1 MILKNLFTFAE
12 KFFIRRNKLLFAEPA
27 LPPVGLL
34 TTGQRVTSTTISL
47 SQIGHFSAQN
57 LKKTA
62 SFAKKTKK
70 MHGLHLNAVVWDKG

>member
-12 KFFIRRNKLLFAEPA
+12 KFFIQRNKLLFAEPA

-47 SQIGHFSAQN
+47 SQIGHFSAQKFEEN
-57 LKKTA
+57 DVYCIVCKK
-62 SFAKKTKK
+62 
-70 MHGLHLNAVVWDKG
+70 N

>member
-34 TTGQRVTSTTISL
+34 TTGHRVTSTTISL
-47 SQIGHFSAQN
+47 SRKFDIFPHKI
-57 LKKTA
+57 LKKT
-62 SFAKKTKK
+62 
-70 MHGLHLNAVVWDKG
+70 M

>member
-12 KFFIRRNKLLFAEPA
+12 KFFIQRNKLLFAEPA

-47 SQIGHFSAQN
+47 SQIGYFSAQN
-57 LKKTA
+57 SEENNVNCIVCKR
-62 SFAKKTKK
+62 
-70 MHGLHLNAVVWDKG
+70 N

>member
-1 MILKNLFTFAE
+1 MILNNLVTFAE

-47 SQIGHFSAQN
+47 SQIGHFPHKI
-57 LKKTA
+57 LKKTMYTA
-62 SFAKKTKK
+62 LFTKK
-70 MHGLHLNAVVWDKG
+70 N

>member
-12 KFFIRRNKLLFAEPA
+12 KFFIQRNKLLFAEPA

-57 LKKTA
+57 SEENNVNCIVCKKKLKRC
-62 SFAKKTKK
+62 
-70 MHGLHLNAVVWDKG
+70 MDYI

>member
-34 TTGQRVTSTTISL
+34 TTDQRVTSTTISL

-57 LKKTA
+57 FEENNVNCIVCKK
-62 SFAKKTKK
+62 
-70 MHGLHLNAVVWDKG
+70 N

>member
-1 MILKNLFTFAE
+1 MILKDLFTFAE

-47 SQIGHFSAQN
+47 SQIGHFSTQN
-57 LKKTA
+57 FEENNVYCIVYKKKKLKKTQW
-62 SFAKKTKK
+62 FVT
-70 MHGLHLNAVVWDKG
+70 

>member
-12 KFFIRRNKLLFAEPA
+12 KFFIRRNKLLFAKPA

-57 LKKTA
+57 SEENNVNCIVCKKI
-62 SFAKKTKK
+62 
-70 MHGLHLNAVVWDKG
+70 

>member
-12 KFFIRRNKLLFAEPA
+12 KFFIQRDKLLFAEPA

-47 SQIGHFSAQN
+47 SQNGYFSAQN
-57 LKKTA
+57 SEENNVNCIVCKKKLKRC
-62 SFAKKTKK
+62 
-70 MHGLHLNAVVWDKG
+70 MDYI

>member
-12 KFFIRRNKLLFAEPA
+12 KFFIQRNKLLFAEPA

-47 SQIGHFSAQN
+47 SQIGYFSAQN
-57 LKKTA
+57 SEENNVNCIVCKKKLKRC
-62 SFAKKTKK
+62 
-70 MHGLHLNAVVWDKG
+70 MDYI